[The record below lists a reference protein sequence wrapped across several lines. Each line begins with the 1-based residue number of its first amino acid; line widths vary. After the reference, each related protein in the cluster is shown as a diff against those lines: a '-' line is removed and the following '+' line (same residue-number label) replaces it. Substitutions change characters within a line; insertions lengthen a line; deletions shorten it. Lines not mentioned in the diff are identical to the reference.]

1 MLPWVGK
8 LFINENKKTSNLR
21 LDVFMYLA
29 EREGFEP
36 SEELLLHMIS
46 NHAPSTTRTPL
57 HIKTKFIIPRNARSG
72 KEKENYY
79 LMG

>member
-21 LDVFMYLA
+21 LDVLIFLA

-57 HIKTKFIIPRNARSG
+57 HDVEQG
-72 KEKENYY
+72 
-79 LMG
+79 